1 MWELLIDKKL
11 EVRKIDTELN
21 INDCLTKLVLD
32 YCFRAL
38 IRQMGLWQ
46 ARENETNESKKGEV
60 HKSKEQRAE
69 WAPNEPKSR

>member
-38 IRQMGLWQ
+38 IRQMGL
-46 ARENETNESKKGEV
+46 
-60 HKSKEQRAE
+60 
-69 WAPNEPKSR
+69 